1 MLSFRLK
8 ALPNESSWY
17 ILNTVSKVGH
27 PALLHILHLWQ
38 DVSVDQRGFMERGF
52 FFMKVQYRWCG
63 SIALGMMILLLFSA
77 CVSANSS
84 SQTNAA
90 NAGKT
95 QNASTKTAQQVFE
108 SSVTAMKQ
116 LKTTHFEM
124 STVNQVSS
132 SNPSQP
138 ATTMNLKNT
147 GDLIFPDQLSMQLNI
162 GQARANPSLKLAEIE
177 TGQKIYIQNAKGKW
191 FVLDNAA
198 AEAGAN
204 PLAGANVSNYNN
216 LLTLAEKAKL
226 TDNGNTTMNGVTLRH
241 ITATFS
247 NDSLH
252 DLLTATGQLNALP
265 APERAKLEQ
274 ALKNAKLQ
282 NPELHVWI
290 DEATSYVHRL
300 ELKFIMN
307 VNNSTAATKSD
318 GKAVSASVA
327 PSTSSTNIDTTI
339 DYSKFNEPVKIV
351 APGSAVSTSD
361 VAQIF
366 Q

>member
-1 MLSFRLK
+1 
-8 ALPNESSWY
+8 
-17 ILNTVSKVGH
+17 LNTASKAGQS
-27 PALLHILHLWQ
+27 ALLHILHLWQ
-38 DVSVDQRGFMERGF
+38 DVSVNQRGFMERGF
-52 FFMKVQYRWCG
+52 FFMKVRYRWCG
-63 SIALGMMILLLFSA
+63 SIALGMMILLLLSA
-77 CVSANSS
+77 CGSANTS
-84 SQTNAA
+84 SQTNT
-90 NAGKT
+90 GKT
-95 QNASTKTAQQVFE
+95 QNASTKTAQQILE

-124 STVNQVSS
+124 TTVNQLSTSS
-132 SNPSQP
+132 PSQP
-138 ATTMNLKNT
+138 ATTMNLKNS

-162 GQARANPSLKLAEIE
+162 GQASANPSLKLAEIE

-226 TDNGNTTMNGVTLRH
+226 TDNGNATMNGVTLRH
-241 ITATFS
+241 ITASFG
-247 NDSLH
+247 NDALH
-252 DLLTATGQLNALP
+252 DLLNATGQLNALP
-265 APERAKLEQ
+265 APERTKLEQ

-282 NPELHVWI
+282 NPELHLWI
-290 DEATSYVHRL
+290 DEATSYVHRM
-300 ELKFIMN
+300 ELKFVMN
-307 VNNSTAATKSD
+307 VNNSTASTKSE
-318 GKAVSASVA
+318 GKAVSASVS

-351 APGSAVSTSD
+351 APTGAVATSD